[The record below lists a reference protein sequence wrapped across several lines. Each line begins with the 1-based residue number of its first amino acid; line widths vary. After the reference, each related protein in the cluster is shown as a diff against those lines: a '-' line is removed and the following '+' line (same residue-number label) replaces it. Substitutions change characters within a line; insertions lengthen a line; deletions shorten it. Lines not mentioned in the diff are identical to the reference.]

1 MKVKERKNYYWKS
14 QIKFGNLDFFLFRS
28 YIFCWKKDLRLHHT
42 YSFCPIL
49 FVLLFN
55 IDSRSG
61 SRDPYPTQKRAWS
74 SEKVQEERD
83 HPLAHTAL
91 FYGNSKAKNL
101 TKFKKCEVR
110 EENHAEQRLRD

>member
-55 IDSRSG
+55 IDSRS
-61 SRDPYPTQKRAWS
+61 RDPYPEKVPKR
-74 SEKVQEERD
+74 VQEERA
-83 HPLAHTAL
+83 HPFAPTAL
-91 FYGNSKAKNL
+91 FYGNSTAKNL
-101 TKFKKCEVR
+101 TKFKKCVVR
-110 EENHAEQRLRD
+110 AENHAEQLLRD